1 MQHLQSVQ
9 QVLGDEL
16 MVVEGVVE
24 DSQLMLFDTF
34 SILEDLRNATAV
46 RPTGHTHTLV
56 TVTSW

>member
-1 MQHLQSVQ
+1 
-9 QVLGDEL
+9 
-16 MVVEGVVE
+16 MVVEGGVE

-56 TVTSW
+56 TVTS